1 MFEFL
6 VSQFENPYS
15 GQPRPLS
22 DAKETEPPKKRKR
35 TMENGEKLENGHQ
48 NGAAKRKFSRRDEE
62 LIRLI
67 GQHLVSLGLDQSAQ
81 ALVKESG
88 TMFENRLAQGFR
100 QAIQGKL
107 LKLPSSLLRKFT
119 V

>member
-1 MFEFL
+1 
-6 VSQFENPYS
+6 
-15 GQPRPLS
+15 
-22 DAKETEPPKKRKR
+22 
-35 TMENGEKLENGHQ
+35 MENGEKLENGHQ
-48 NGAAKRKFSRRDEE
+48 NGAKTRKFSRRDEE

-100 QAIQGKL
+100 QAIQGND
-107 LKLPSSLLRKFT
+107 
-119 V
+119 